1 MNIAVVGT
9 GYVGLVVGTCLADM
23 GHQVVCVD
31 NVLEKVAGLRR
42 GIIPIYEP
50 GLEHLVKRNVHE
62 ERLSFT
68 DDAPAAIKEAE
79 VAFIAVGTPS
89 TDSGSADL
97 SGVRAVA
104 RLVGESAPGPRTV
117 VIKSPVPV
125 GTADVVRAILAESSA
140 HRHEVVSN
148 PEFLKEGTAI
158 EDFRNPDRIIVGC
171 GSEAP
176 RRVMERL
183 YKPLLRTGKPILFMD
198 NRSAEMSKYASNA
211 FLATRISFVNELA
224 LLCER
229 VDADIDAVRRGA
241 GSDSRIGLRFFFPGV
256 GYGGSCFPKD
266 VRALQHTAHQHDF
279 HLRIVE
285 AVESDNLE
293 QKRILARKVF
303 QRFGPDLT
311 GLRIALW
318 GQAFKPR
325 TDDMRAAPSRILVDL
340 LLEAGAHIVAYDPE
354 AMDEARH
361 LIGDRI
367 AYADSS
373 LEALDGADMLLVV
386 TEWNEFR
393 SPDFEELRERLSR
406 PVVFDGRNIYDPAEL
421 ASLGFEYYCI
431 GRGTPV
437 FPA

>member
-31 NVLEKVAGLRR
+31 NDLEKVAGLRR

-117 VIKSPVPV
+117 VIKSTVPV

-285 AVESDNLE
+285 AVESVNLE

-318 GQAFKPR
+318 GLAFKPR
-325 TDDMRAAPSRILVDL
+325 TDDMREAPSRILVDL